1 MPQIHGNSPESHAAV
16 PWYRRIQWWGWVL
29 IGLCTVIAVFAG
41 TFGIQAMSV
50 KKQETQAIDTVK
62 SAVASGEV
70 DKLPNALADM
80 QQHTRKANETT
91 HNGLWNFVATW
102 PGIGNDIHAVQ
113 ELTQI
118 VDDIAQDVAPQYA
131 DIGMSIMSSEL
142 LADGTINIEPIT
154 SQYANFVSANDSL
167 ILQLDRIDSIEE
179 PSINVVKDLVD
190 QARSAT
196 GLVEETLKRAQS
208 VVLDLPQYLGFEQP
222 QTYAIMAMTPAEM
235 RISGGLIGAIGTLTL
250 DRGAFEIGN
259 FRTNLEYVEYGGA
272 DVDADTQ
279 RLFKDEGPLYMSYD
293 VRDLANYPTTQ
304 GTAEAFRS
312 IWGKTPW
319 GKSVELDGVI
329 LVDPVVVQ
337 TLVQLTGDIVL
348 PNGTVLNGDNTAQ
361 FLMNTVYTDYSVLQ
375 GDEYFGVVAEECAKA
390 LTSTLNPQMGVK
402 LIRQLLSLARHRHC
416 SAYSFDPSLEELLK
430 DMGLSATV
438 PTDESHPTIGIYLTE
453 QNPSKMGWYV
463 ERSAE
468 ITRICTD
475 GAPDKY
481 HVKYT
486 LHNTL
491 AEDMVGKLGWYVT
504 GALPYNEGASLDK
517 ILFYP
522 PYGGEISNFT
532 VEGTAST
539 PQMDTLNAAVMYRSL
554 AQIRPEQTVTYSFD
568 VTTSKKAASRLAID
582 QTPTYTEE
590 ASVKYL
596 NSCRVG

>member
-50 KKQETQAIDTVK
+50 KKQETQAIDAVK
-62 SAVASGEV
+62 SAVASGEM

-208 VVLDLPQYLGFEQP
+208 VVPDLPQYLGFEQP

-235 RISGGLIGAIGTLTL
+235 RMSGGLIGAIGTLTL
-250 DRGAFEIGN
+250 DRGAFTVGD
-259 FRTNLEYVEYGGA
+259 FRTNLEYVKYGSA

-312 IWGKTPW
+312 IWGKRL
-319 GKSVELDGVI
+319 GE
-329 LVDPVVVQ
+329 
-337 TLVQLTGDIVL
+337 
-348 PNGTVLNGDNTAQ
+348 
-361 FLMNTVYTDYSVLQ
+361 
-375 GDEYFGVVAEECAKA
+375 
-390 LTSTLNPQMGVK
+390 NP
-402 LIRQLLSLARHRHC
+402 LSL
-416 SAYSFDPSLEELLK
+416 
-430 DMGLSATV
+430 
-438 PTDESHPTIGIYLTE
+438 
-453 QNPSKMGWYV
+453 
-463 ERSAE
+463 
-468 ITRICTD
+468 
-475 GAPDKY
+475 
-481 HVKYT
+481 
-486 LHNTL
+486 
-491 AEDMVGKLGWYVT
+491 MVW
-504 GALPYNEGASLDK
+504 
-517 ILFYP
+517 FWW
-522 PYGGEISNFT
+522 
-532 VEGTAST
+532 
-539 PQMDTLNAAVMYRSL
+539 
-554 AQIRPEQTVTYSFD
+554 IR
-568 VTTSKKAASRLAID
+568 
-582 QTPTYTEE
+582 
-590 ASVKYL
+590 
-596 NSCRVG
+596 

>member
-16 PWYRRIQWWGWVL
+16 PWYRRIQWWGWIL
-29 IGLCTVIAVFAG
+29 IGLCTVIAVFVG

-50 KKQETQAIDTVK
+50 KKQESQAIDAVK
-62 SAVASGEV
+62 SAVVSGEV
-70 DKLPNALADM
+70 DKLPNALVDM
-80 QQHTRKANETT
+80 QQHARKANETT
-91 HNGLWNFVATW
+91 HNGLWDFLATW
-102 PGIGNDIHAVQ
+102 PGIGNDIRAVQ

-118 VDDIAQDVAPQYA
+118 VDDIAKNVVPQYA

-142 LADGTINIEPIT
+142 LADGNINIEPIM
-154 SQYANFVSANDSL
+154 SQYTNFVTANDSL
-167 ILQLDRIDSIEE
+167 ILQLHRIDSIEE
-179 PSINVVKDLVD
+179 PSISMVKDLID

-196 GLVEETLKRAQS
+196 DLVEDTLQRAQS

-235 RISGGLIGAIGTLTL
+235 RMSGGLIGAVGTLTL
-250 DRGAFEIGN
+250 NRGAFTVGD
-259 FRTNLEYVEYGGA
+259 FRTNLEYVKYGSA

-312 IWGKTPW
+312 IWEKTPW
-319 GKSVELDGVI
+319 GKSVELDGVV
-329 LVDPVVVQ
+329 LADPVVVQ
-337 TLVQLTGDIVL
+337 TLVRFTGDITLPDGRVL
-348 PNGTVLNGDNTAQ
+348 DGDNTAQ
-361 FLMNTVYTDYSVLQ
+361 FLMNTVYTDYSVSQ
-375 GDEYFGVVAEECAKA
+375 GDEYFGVVAEACAKA
-390 LTSTLNPQMGVK
+390 LTSTLNPQMGAK
-402 LIRQLLSLARHRHC
+402 LIQQLLSLAQHRHC
-416 SAYSFDPSLEELLK
+416 SAYSFNPSLEELLK
-430 DMGLSATV
+430 DIGISATV

-463 ERSAE
+463 ERSVE

-491 AEDMVGKLGWYVT
+491 TEDMVEKLGWYVI

-539 PQMDTLNAAVMYRSL
+539 PQMDTLNSAVMYRSL
-554 AQIRPEQTVTYSFD
+554 AQIRPEQTVAYSFD
-568 VTTSKKAASRLAID
+568 VTTSKKAANRLAID
-582 QTPTYTEE
+582 QTPTHREE

-596 NSCRVG
+596 NSCRVE